1 MLTLL
6 RTTFVVL
13 FSLVCLSAHAQSL
26 PTATR
31 LSLDAS
37 AGYTSI
43 HANEGPGQCG
53 CFFMNGGSGE
63 LAIRNSRRTSY
74 VINFGRTWQNN
85 VNAIDQNLIL
95 YTLLEGARYT
105 LGRDERLF
113 APFGEAMVGVS
124 HTASNFEYYK
134 STNAAALLFGGGVD
148 INLGHRISVRPVEAG
163 WLFTAHKN
171 GQNNF
176 QNQLRLSASIVFH
189 IHRAAWDQGR

>member
-1 MLTLL
+1 LAC
-6 RTTFVVL
+6 V
-13 FSLVCLSAHAQSL
+13 SAHAQSL
-26 PTATR
+26 PAATR

-37 AGYTSI
+37 AGFTSI
-43 HANEGPGQCG
+43 RANEGPGVCG

-63 LAIRNSRRTSY
+63 LAIRNSRNTSY
-74 VINFGRTWQNN
+74 VINFGRTAQNN
-85 VNAIDQNLIL
+85 INGIDQNLIL

-113 APFGEAMVGVS
+113 APFGEAMVGIS
-124 HTASNFEYYK
+124 HTASNYAYYK

-148 INLGHRISVRPVEAG
+148 INLGHRISLRPVEAD

-176 QNQLRLSASIVFH
+176 QNQLRLSAGIVFH
-189 IHRAAWDQGR
+189 IHRADWDQGR